1 MNNILKKYIVKLKN
15 PKVLII
21 AGITG
26 ILLIYL
32 SSFLSANQQ
41 EKKVKLEENGISV
54 NEYREQLQDEICG
67 MVTEITGSKKV
78 SVVITLESS
87 VKYSY
92 ADVKEEVLSNKT
104 EDKSEAIE
112 SEYKSGYVTV
122 KTSDGGEKALIIT
135 ENMPE
140 IRGVAIVC
148 EGGDNEIINEK
159 IKNTVT
165 AAFDITS
172 KRVYVC
178 GGSR

>member
-1 MNNILKKYIVKLKN
+1 MNNILNKYIVKLKN

-32 SSFLSANQQ
+32 SSFFTDSKSE
-41 EKKVKLEENGISV
+41 EKGKVIENGISV
-54 NEYREQLQDEICG
+54 EQYREHLQDEICD
-67 MVTEITGSKKV
+67 MVSDITGSKKV
-78 SVVITLESS
+78 SVVITLESGIR
-87 VKYSY
+87 YSY
-92 ADVKEEVLSNKT
+92 ADVKEEASSNKT
-104 EDKSEAIE
+104 ESENE
-112 SEYKSGYVTV
+112 SYEKELKASYVTV
-122 KTSDGGEKALIIT
+122 KTADGGEKALLIT

-148 EGGDNEIINEK
+148 RGGDNEIINEK

-165 AAFDITS
+165 AAFNITS

-178 GGSR
+178 GGSK